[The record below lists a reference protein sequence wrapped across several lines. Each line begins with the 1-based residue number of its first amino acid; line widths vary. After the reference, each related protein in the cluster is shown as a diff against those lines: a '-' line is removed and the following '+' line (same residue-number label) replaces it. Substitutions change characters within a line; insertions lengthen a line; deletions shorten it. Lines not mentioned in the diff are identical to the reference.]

1 MAKIRALVVEG
12 SSMMIATEGSRCYV
26 IYVLSTS
33 ARGAL
38 RKPFAAEQLTDHVS
52 PILEKEP

>member
-1 MAKIRALVVEG
+1 MAKSRALIVED
-12 SSMMIATEGSRCYV
+12 SSMMIPTEGSRCHV
-26 IYVLSTS
+26 IYVLSAS
-33 ARGAL
+33 ARASI